1 MTFPNSTALP
11 GALLAALALAAAL
24 PAARA
29 QHDPAQHN
37 HAQHAPYAGLQ
48 QRSIKALSEQQ
59 LADLRAGRGMSMAL
73 PAELNGYPGPSHT
86 LELAQPLALTP
97 QQRERTEA
105 LFAQMQHEA
114 RLAGAE
120 WIDAESAL
128 DRLFRERAATPEAL
142 RAATVAA
149 AQAHGRLRETHL
161 RYHLAMLEV
170 LTPEQVASYNRLRG
184 YR

>member
-1 MTFPNSTALP
+1 MKRLNANSLSS
-11 GALLAALALAAAL
+11 ALLAVLAGASAA

-29 QHDPAQHN
+29 QHD
-37 HAQHAPYAGLQ
+37 HAQHAPYAGQQ
-48 QRSIKALSEQQ
+48 QRAVKSLSDPQ

-86 LELAQPLALTP
+86 LELAQPLGLTP
-97 QQRERTEA
+97 QQRARTEA
-105 LFAQMQHEA
+105 LFAQMQLEA
-114 RLAGAE
+114 RAAGAV

-128 DRLFRERAATPEAL
+128 YRLFSERAATPEAL
-142 RAATVAA
+142 RAATAAA
-149 AQAHGRLRETHL
+149 AQAQGRLRETHL

-170 LTPEQVASYNRLRG
+170 LTPEQVAAYNRLRG